1 MRRTICV
8 NVTDILERLFYIE
21 NDAYFQLFSYRLAL
35 RKLTHLSTMLFHWNP
50 IVVLHF
56 YQIQS
61 FYFALEH
68 YNHRHKMI
76 INKTMDDD
84 DDDDDSTDDDR
95 HDR

>member
-21 NDAYFQLFSYRLAL
+21 NDTYFILFWGILSYRSEL
-35 RKLTHLSTMLFHWNP
+35 RKLTHLSTMLSHWNP
-50 IVVLHF
+50 TVALHF

-84 DDDDDSTDDDR
+84 DGDSTDDR
-95 HDR
+95 